1 MPVNAVP
8 PPDLTKSSHRGAWPI
23 EWRAGQ
29 PKTVLLCALVLG
41 SCAFL
46 LVICLL
52 KLWGEY
58 KSQVPGH
65 PPRFT
70 DFFALWSYAKIASAH
85 PVAELYDFA
94 TLHAR
99 QVQLGMDP
107 ADQSPFPY
115 PPTFM
120 LLLWPLRLLPY
131 EAAHVAWLA
140 GTLALF
146 VWAVWGTCSR
156 SPLGVLGAI
165 VAPASVVNIYCGQS
179 GFLAAALLTAGIRLA
194 ATRPIVAGL
203 LIGLLSYKPQLG
215 LLAPIALAAAGLWPA
230 FRAATATVLGLA
242 VAATLVFGWSAW
254 PAWVSVLP
262 AYSHWFDQ
270 RGPESL
276 KFMPTVMGNLRMAGV
291 SPPIASGAQAIV
303 AIAAAVLVARCF
315 RRNPGRLA
323 AAALLVGTILATPHA
338 FFYELPMVMAA
349 VILFIEARLEVSPAF
364 SGVEV
369 LILVLAILFPAL
381 MWVNGLNLPVSA
393 APLMLLF
400 GLILWRE
407 RQFAR

>member
-1 MPVNAVP
+1 M
-8 PPDLTKSSHRGAWPI
+8 KSSNRGAWLL

-29 PKTVLLCALVLG
+29 RKTVYLCALVLG
-41 SCAFL
+41 SCAFIF
-46 LVICLL
+46 VIGLL

-58 KSQVPGH
+58 EGQTPGH
-65 PPRFT
+65 PARFT
-70 DFFALWSYAKIASAH
+70 DFFALWSYGKIAGAH

-99 QVQLGMDP
+99 QVALGMDP
-107 ADQSPFPY
+107 GDQSPFAY

-120 LLLWPLRLLPY
+120 LLLRPLSLLPY
-131 EAAHVAWLA
+131 DTAHVVWLV

-165 VAPASVVNIYCGQS
+165 VAPASIVNIYCGQS

-194 ATRPIVAGL
+194 VTRPVVGGL

-230 FRAATATVLGLA
+230 FRAATATVIALA
-242 VAATLVFGWSAW
+242 LAATLAFGWSAW
-254 PAWVSVLP
+254 PAWVSMLP
-262 AYSHWFDQ
+262 AYSDWFDQ
-270 RGPESL
+270 RGPESF
-276 KFMPTVMGNLRMAGV
+276 KFMPTVMGNLQMVGV
-291 SPPIASGAQAIV
+291 SLPIARGVQAIV

-323 AAALLVGTILATPHA
+323 AAALLVGTLLATPHA

-349 VILFIEARLEVSPAF
+349 VVLFIEARLEAISTF

-369 LILVLAILFPAL
+369 LILILAIAFPAL
-381 MWVNGLNLPVSA
+381 MWANGVNLPVSA

-407 RQFAR
+407 KQFAR